1 MILAAGFGEQDLRD
15 VIDVAVRIVEAAG
28 AVVIFVGAAIAFGRF
43 VFVAFR
49 REGMAPFAP
58 VRLDLGR
65 FLALGLEFQLAAD
78 ILRTA
83 VAPSFTE
90 LGQLAA
96 IAAIRTAL
104 NFFLGR
110 EIKEQRD
117 LVKLD
122 QAAAKRRL
130 DGKDA
135 GRREEAEN
143 GNHPR
148 FSDMESVLEP
158 EAGMNGPR

>member
-1 MILAAGFGEQDLRD
+1 MIFAAGFGEQDLRD
-15 VIDVAVRIVEAAG
+15 VVDVAVRIVEAGG
-28 AVVIFVGAAIAFGRF
+28 AIVIFVGAAIAFCRF
-43 VFVAFR
+43 VLVTFK

-83 VAPSFTE
+83 VAPSFNE
-90 LGQLAA
+90 LAQLAA

-110 EIKEQRD
+110 EIKEQRE
-117 LVKLD
+117 LVQAD
-122 QAAAKRRL
+122 QAAAPQRS
-130 DGKDA
+130 DGQ
-135 GRREEAEN
+135 RTRVAEMS
-143 GNHPR
+143 GSR
-148 FSDMESVLEP
+148 
-158 EAGMNGPR
+158 